1 MARRSARLASTSK
14 PPQSKPDEPSLSSV
28 AERDD
33 SPQNDPPSLDAMV
46 SSPAVPKTPRGA
58 GPIKLAMS
66 EMHPSRAHQTMAPP
80 SSGLRLGFTDIKPT
94 AIRDDRIPAAI
105 QSTPSKIGVPSSDFT
120 FTFPRRAGAE
130 VQLGPEARR
139 MMEELRE
146 DAAKIKERLLA
157 QRNEEQSEDDDN
169 VASRKFAKAKGK
181 AGRFSAAHMAEF
193 KKMDSIANH
202 PAAYRAQAGRATPVK
217 GTPLKGGIKR
227 SQSKANLNEP
237 DQPTPVAATPLKMG
251 VKRSQSKAN
260 LDEPDSVRSTRQTA
274 VPAPPLRSALKSRP
288 PVAPSAIPS
297 AMKRPR
303 QHIDDDA
310 SSHRPVSRD
319 GTSIPRPKSAGHG
332 LGTPKPKASFASLMT
347 PTKSSLARAGPST
360 PSHLGL
366 TKSVSKSALS
376 GIPRS
381 AVTANTPTISLVV
394 EKEEE
399 ATVEAKVSN
408 TGRFDKVKSMFQRT
422 KASIAKANST
432 IPMPASQTPAAPRYE
447 KEALPAAVP
456 MTTPRRLT
464 KRVAFTPEIHRA
476 AVAQNSP
483 SPVKTGIPRSKTR
496 PDRAD
501 VFYPSL
507 ESIIAKEEKAKVAYP
522 DLSSSRAESESTSGD
537 TTKSADPAGPSS
549 FTFRSDHTI
558 NFASPS
564 LCSPPPQASVRQ
576 VRPSILPSESM
587 PGSFPSSILVTSPNK
602 ENVAPRLV
610 FTANPHGMSHKKRN
624 RPSTDE
630 QDAEDEAAERAAKKR
645 RQNTV
650 PEGDAL
656 LAPRLLASAKR
667 QLSSAKK
674 PVSAATPS
682 PVKKRGISMSRLNML
697 SRPKM
702 RK

>member
-1 MARRSARLASTSK
+1 
-14 PPQSKPDEPSLSSV
+14 
-28 AERDD
+28 
-33 SPQNDPPSLDAMV
+33 MV
-46 SSPAVPKTPRGA
+46 SSPAIPKTPRGA

-105 QSTPSKIGVPSSDFT
+105 QSTPSKIGVPKSDFT
-120 FTFPRRAGAE
+120 FSFPRRAGAE
-130 VQLGPEARR
+130 IQLGPEARR

-146 DAAKIKERLLA
+146 DAARIKERLIA
-157 QRNEEQSEDDDN
+157 QRNEEPSEDEDN

-202 PAAYRAQAGRATPVK
+202 PSAYRAQAGRATPVK
-217 GTPLKGGIKR
+217 GGTPLKGGLKR
-227 SQSKANLNEP
+227 TQSKANLNET
-237 DQPTPVAATPLKMG
+237 DRDTPFTATPLKAG

-260 LDEPDSVRSTRQTA
+260 LDEPDSAPSTRQLA
-274 VPAPPLRSALKSRP
+274 VPAPALRSALKSRP
-288 PVAPSAIPS
+288 PVAPSA
-297 AMKRPR
+297 MKRAR

-319 GTSIPRPKSAGHG
+319 GTSIPRPKSVGNG

-360 PSHLGL
+360 PSQLGL
-366 TKSVSKSALS
+366 PKSVSKSALS

-381 AVTANTPTISLVV
+381 AATANTPTISLVV

-399 ATVEAKVSN
+399 AVVEAKAST

-422 KASIAKANST
+422 RASIAKANST
-432 IPMPASQTPAAPRYE
+432 IPMPASRTPAPPRAE
-447 KEALPAAVP
+447 KEALPAPVP
-456 MTTPRRLT
+456 MTTPRKLT
-464 KRVAFTPEIHRA
+464 KRVAFTPEIQRA

-483 SPVKTGIPRSKTR
+483 SPIKNGIPRSKTR
-496 PDRAD
+496 SDRAD

-507 ESIIAKEEKAKVAYP
+507 ESIIAKEEKAKAVAYP

-537 TTKSADPAGPSS
+537 TIKSADPMGPSS

-564 LCSPPPQASVRQ
+564 LCSPPSQASVRQ
-576 VRPSILPSESM
+576 VRPSILPTESM

-602 ENVAPRLV
+602 ENLAQRMV
-610 FTANPHGMSHKKRN
+610 FLANPHGMSHKKRN

-630 QDAEDEAAERAAKKR
+630 QDAEEEAAERAAKKR
-645 RQNTV
+645 KQNTV

-682 PVKKRGISMSRLNML
+682 PGKKRTGISMSRLNML